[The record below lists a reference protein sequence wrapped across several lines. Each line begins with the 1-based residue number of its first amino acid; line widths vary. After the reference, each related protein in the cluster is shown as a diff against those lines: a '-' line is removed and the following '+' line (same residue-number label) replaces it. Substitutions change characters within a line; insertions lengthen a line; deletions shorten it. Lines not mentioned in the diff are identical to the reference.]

1 MHAKLSH
8 IFPKEGLLGWI
19 ATTTDNFVLCRIK
32 TPPRVSGDSEKDTG
46 KKSLLHTMLWKLA
59 KEGLIAVKTTK
70 KV

>member
-1 MHAKLSH
+1 
-8 IFPKEGLLGWI
+8 
-19 ATTTDNFVLCRIK
+19 
-32 TPPRVSGDSEKDTG
+32 VSGDSEKDTG